1 VKDLERRVKELEE
14 ENREVY
20 EKMIKNAKD
29 KVK

>member
-1 VKDLERRVKELEE
+1 MKDLERRVKELEE